1 MKIKAFVIQVTD
13 SNGAKTFF
21 ARTDPT
27 SMEPMVFYSKKIA
40 KDFAKNS
47 HLELPAL
54 NPLNPLSLKVKKATL
69 KVKSKGK
76 KLGKNDKK

>member
-13 SNGAKTFF
+13 SNGVKTFLSH
-21 ARTDPT
+21 TDP

-40 KDFAKNS
+40 KDFAKTNN
-47 HLELPAL
+47 HLELPA
-54 NPLNPLSLKVKKATL
+54 LNPLSLKVKKATL

-76 KLGKNDKK
+76 KPGKNDKK